1 MRVLVATA
9 RPDHGMAVLDG
20 KLYTSGGFDGD
31 SLSSVERP
39 HSSTT
44 RPRMWWRLPPRTV
57 VRSMA
62 LGWDFLFESSGAF
75 VVYAK
80 TQPGPAPEHIFSCCS
95 PVSSETPTTPFSDS
109 V

>member
-9 RPDHGMAVLDG
+9 RPDHGMTVLDG
-20 KLYTSGGFDGD
+20 KLYASGGFDGD

-44 RPRMWWRLPPRTV
+44 RPRMWWRLLPRTV
-57 VRSMA
+57 EVRSMA

-80 TQPGPAPEHIFSCCS
+80 TQPAPEHIFYGVVPQLKQC
-95 PVSSETPTTPFSDS
+95 
-109 V
+109 